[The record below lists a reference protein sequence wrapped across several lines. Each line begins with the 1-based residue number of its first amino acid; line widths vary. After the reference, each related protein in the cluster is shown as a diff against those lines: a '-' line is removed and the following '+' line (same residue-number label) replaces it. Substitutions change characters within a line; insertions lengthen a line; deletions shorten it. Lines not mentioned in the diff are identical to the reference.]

1 MMLDSYLMKLHL
13 WLFQHWL
20 FHAHMYGIYN
30 GVKEKARDKYE
41 KEKEEMHNAENS
53 IWRTFLYCT
62 ARLNMRLT
70 ETLTPPTA

>member
-1 MMLDSYLMKLHL
+1 MSDVYLMKLHL

-30 GVKEKARDKYE
+30 GVKEK
-41 KEKEEMHNAENS
+41 EEMHNAENS
-53 IWRTFLYCT
+53 IWRTFIYCT